1 LPFELKITAAN
12 AQELAEQAF
21 ALGALL
27 SSEARPAAQS
37 VTAESVELAEKPK
50 RSPVRPKKGVTIE
63 GEKTETDDVR
73 GATGPGAGVEDG
85 IAVGGDAGGAGRVG
99 QVADADDGPG
109 TGGGAIAD
117 QAAQD
122 DEPAEVDA
130 VAAADEGAS
139 AAAAEPEVTYDSM
152 RKHVTYEIN
161 DTFDNQVDRAGFFR
175 KFLDEFGVNATAGKK
190 PLGKLAEIPTDQLG
204 AAKAFFDAMVADTKK
219 AAA

>member
-1 LPFELKITAAN
+1 MPFELKITAAN

-63 GEKTETDDVR
+63 GEKVEASDVR

-85 IAVGGDAGGAGRVG
+85 PGA
-99 QVADADDGPG
+99 
-109 TGGGAIAD
+109 GGGAVAEPGT
-117 QAAQD
+117 QD